1 MLQVM
6 LGGTFDPVHNG
17 HLRMAVELHER
28 LDGACIRLMPC
39 HRPPHRDQPGADGA
53 SRLGMLRE
61 AVAGEPGLMVDGREL
76 EQDRVSYTG
85 ETLRQLR
92 RELGEQTPLA
102 LVVGTDAFN
111 TFDQWRE
118 WMQLPDLAHIIVVN
132 RPGFP
137 LAPSASVA
145 TMLEERRARDA
156 CVLQGNACGS
166 VHIMELPLLEIAAT
180 HVRSRAAAGR
190 SIRYLVPD
198 AVWRTIRD
206 QELYRLETG

>member
-1 MLQVM
+1 MLHVM

-53 SRLGMLRE
+53 TRLGMLRD
-61 AVAGEPGLMVDGREL
+61 AVAEEPGLLVDGREL

-92 RELGEQTPLA
+92 RELGDQTPLA
-102 LVVGTDAFN
+102 MVVGTDAFN
-111 TFDQWRE
+111 DFDQWRE
-118 WMQLPDLAHIIVVN
+118 WMQLPDLAHIIVVK

-137 LAPSASVA
+137 LAPSAPVA
-145 TMLEERRARDA
+145 AMVEQRRARNA
-156 CVLQGNACGS
+156 YELQRHGGGCVH
-166 VHIMELPLLEIAAT
+166 VMELPLLEIAAT
-180 HVRSRAAAGR
+180 QVRSRAAAGR